1 MPSFDYDVVIIGS
14 GPAGLTAGL
23 HLSRAGRR
31 VLLLERGTFGGSLE
45 DVDLIEDYPGFPGG
59 VTGARL
65 AAAMAEQAVA
75 AGLDLQQGEAIG
87 LELFSRGRWVVRDDG
102 RSHSAG
108 VVIVA
113 AGTRFRKLGVP
124 GEERLRGRGVIDCTP
139 CDAGLFRG
147 RAVAVYGSDDH
158 ALADALYLATL
169 VGGVTVLAPTSSV
182 AAGPPLRDRAAA
194 DPRIAIRCGVRVD
207 EIVGAERVEGL
218 ALRDVATGT
227 TETLAV
233 DGVVVRVGSEPNADG
248 VGDDL
253 DVDEGGRIVV
263 NGAMETSAPFVL
275 AAGDVRS
282 GSRPRVAAAVGDG
295 AAAAMRAEELL
306 RSAAQ

>member
-1 MPSFDYDVVIIGS
+1 MPGFDYDVVIIGS

-31 VLLLERGTFGGSLE
+31 TLLLERGTYGGSLE
-45 DVDLIEDYPGFPGG
+45 DVDVIEDYPGVGG
-59 VTGARL
+59 GTTGAQL
-65 AAAMAEQAVA
+65 GSAMAEQAVA
-75 AGLDLQQGEAIG
+75 AGLELQQGEVTA
-87 LELFSRGRWVVRDDG
+87 LELFSSGRWVVRDDG

-147 RAVAVYGSDDH
+147 RPVAVCGADDH

-169 VGGVTVLAPTSSV
+169 AGRVEVLAPTASLT
-182 AAGPPLRDRAAA
+182 AGRLLRDRAAA
-194 DPRIAIRCGVRVD
+194 APRIAIRCAVRLD
-207 EIVGAERVEGL
+207 EVLGAERVEGL
-218 ALRDVATGT
+218 ALTDVATGAS
-227 TETLAV
+227 ETLAV
-233 DGVVVRVGSEPNADG
+233 EGVVVRVGSEPNTDGFAD
-248 VGDDL
+248 VL
-253 DVDEGGRIVV
+253 DVDGEGRVVV
-263 NGAMETSAPFVL
+263 NGALETSAPFVL
-275 AAGDVRS
+275 AAGDVRA

-306 RSAAQ
+306 AEL

>member
-1 MPSFDYDVVIIGS
+1 MPGFDYDAVVIGS
-14 GPAGLTAGL
+14 GPAGLTAAL
-23 HLSRAGRR
+23 HLGRAGRR
-31 VLLLERGTFGGSLE
+31 VLVLERGTYGGSLE
-45 DVDLIEDYPGFPGG
+45 DVDVIEDYPGFPAG
-59 VTGARL
+59 VTGAQL

-75 AGLDLQQGEAIG
+75 VGVELQQGEVTG
-87 LELFSRGRWVVRDDG
+87 LELFSLGRWVVRDDG

-147 RAVAVYGSDDH
+147 RTVAVYGSADH
-158 ALADALYLATL
+158 AVADALYLATL
-169 VGGVTVLAPTSSV
+169 VAGVTVLAPTSAV
-182 AAGPPLRDRAAA
+182 TAGQPLRDRAAA
-194 DPRIAIRCGVRVD
+194 DPRIAIRCGVRLD
-207 EIVGAERVEGL
+207 EILGAERVEGL
-218 ALRDVATGT
+218 TLTDVATGAA
-227 TETLAV
+227 ETLPV

-248 VGDDL
+248 VGDELDL
-253 DVDEGGRIVV
+253 DGEGRIVV
-263 NGAMETSAPFVL
+263 NGALETSAPSVL

-306 RSAAQ
+306 GSQ

>member
-1 MPSFDYDVVIIGS
+1 MPGFEYEAVVIGS

-23 HLSRAGRR
+23 HLARAGRR
-31 VLLLERGTFGGSLE
+31 VLVLERGTYGGSLE
-45 DVDLIEDYPGFPGG
+45 DVDVVEDYPGFPAG
-59 VTGARL
+59 VTGAQL

-75 AGLDLQQGEAIG
+75 AGVELQQGEVTG

-147 RAVAVYGSDDH
+147 RTVAVCGSDDH

-169 VGGVTVLAPTSSV
+169 VAGVTVLAPTSAV
-182 AAGPPLRDRAAA
+182 TAGRPLRDRASG
-194 DPRIAIRCGVRVD
+194 DPRIAIRCRVRVD
-207 EIVGAERVEGL
+207 EILGAERVEGL
-218 ALRDVATGT
+218 VLTDVATGAA
-227 TETLAV
+227 ETLPV

-248 VGDDL
+248 VADDL
-253 DVDEGGRIVV
+253 DLDGGGRIAV
-263 NGAMETSAPFVL
+263 NGALETSAPFVL

-306 RSAAQ
+306 GSQ

>member
-1 MPSFDYDVVIIGS
+1 MPGFDYDAVIIGS

-23 HLSRAGRR
+23 HLGRAGRR
-31 VLLLERGTFGGSLE
+31 VLVLERGTYGGSLE
-45 DVDLIEDYPGFPGG
+45 DVDVLEDYPGLPAG
-59 VTGARL
+59 VSGAQL

-75 AGLDLQQGEAIG
+75 AGVELDQGEVTG

-102 RSHSAG
+102 RSQSAG

-124 GEERLRGRGVIDCTP
+124 GEDRLRGRGVIDCTP

-169 VGGVTVLAPTSSV
+169 VAEVTVLTPTASV
-182 AAGPPLRDRAAA
+182 TAGRPLRDRATANA
-194 DPRIAIRCGVRVD
+194 RIAIRCGVHVD
-207 EIVGAERVEGL
+207 EILGNERVEGL
-218 ALRDVATGT
+218 TLSDVATGAA
-227 TETLAV
+227 ETLPV
-233 DGVVVRVGSEPNADG
+233 DGVVVRVGSEPNSDG
-248 VGDDL
+248 VGDELDL
-253 DVDEGGRIVV
+253 DGDGRIVV
-263 NGAMETSAPFVL
+263 NGALETSAPFVL

-282 GSRPRVAAAVGDG
+282 GSRPRIAAAVGDG

-306 RSAAQ
+306 SASA